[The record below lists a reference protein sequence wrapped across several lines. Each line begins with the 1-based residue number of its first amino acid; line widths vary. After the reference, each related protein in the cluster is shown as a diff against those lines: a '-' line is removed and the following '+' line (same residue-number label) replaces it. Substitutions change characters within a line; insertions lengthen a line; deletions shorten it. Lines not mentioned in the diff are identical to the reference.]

1 MTKAQFYI
9 EGMTCSACSSGI
21 ERSLGRK
28 AYVKEVGVD
37 LLSKKAFVVYDES
50 QASLEDIFKQISKLG
65 YTAQKKPLKD
75 LLEPSFLTPN
85 LKLLFTMFSAL
96 LVLCLS
102 MFAPLLPLPALLKNP
117 FNNGLVQLVLTLI
130 AMHMG
135 RNFYIH
141 GFKALFARQPNM
153 DSLIALG
160 TSAAFVYSLVL
171 LLRAYNHALIEGY
184 YFESVCVILLF
195 VMGGKRVEES
205 SKDKALRAMQEL
217 MQEHNT
223 KALKVENGQDV
234 EVAIESLQQGDILRV
249 LPGAYVPVDGVL
261 VEGASEIDES
271 MLSGESVPVLKQ
283 VGAKVFAGTLNT
295 NTPFLMQ
302 ATHNKAQSTLAKILD
317 LIAKAQGSKA
327 PIARLADKVAGVFV
341 PTVIAIA
348 SLAFIVWVFKGGFKE
363 ALEVFIAVLVI
374 SCPCALGLA
383 TPMALLVAQKEAG
396 LLGLFFKDAKSLE
409 RAKDI
414 SHVLLDK
421 TGTITLGKPVVKE
434 VRPADG
440 VEVLDLL
447 SLCASLEAQSEH
459 VIAKGILEYAK
470 EQGASLLEAQEVRA
484 TPGLGLSGTIAGQ
497 LYQAGS
503 LEFFKDTSD
512 LGDFEGIGVFFGTPA
527 KILGLIV
534 LEDRLKEGA
543 KEAIADMHAYG
554 LKTLLLSG
562 DREPSVAKMAGALN
576 LDYKA
581 EAKPQDKLAT
591 LEDLQKSG
599 AVVMMVGDGLNDA
612 PALAKSDVGVVMG
625 LGSGASL
632 EVADILSLN
641 NHPSAALQAIKL
653 SKITIRNIKQN
664 LFWAFCYNALAIPL
678 ACGVAAP
685 FMLNPM
691 LASLAMSLS
700 SLSVV
705 FNAQRLRGA
714 HKKIKKENDA
724 RSA

>member
-50 QASLEDIFKQISKLG
+50 QASLEDIFKQIGKLG
-65 YTAQKKPLKD
+65 YSAQKKPLKD

-85 LKLLFTMFSAL
+85 LKLLFTLLSAL
-96 LVLCLS
+96 VVLCLS
-102 MFAPLLPLPALLKNP
+102 MFAPLLPLPALLKEP
-117 FNNGLVQLVLTLI
+117 FNNGSAQLIFTLI

-141 GFKALFARQPNM
+141 GFKALWARQPNM

-160 TSAAFVYSLVL
+160 TSAAFMYSLVL
-171 LLRAYNHALIEGY
+171 LLRAYNHTLIDGY

-195 VMGGKRVEES
+195 VMGGKRVEQS
-205 SKDKALRAMQEL
+205 SKDKALQAMQEL
-217 MQEHNT
+217 MQEHNST
-223 KALKVENGQDV
+223 ALKVENGQDS

-261 VEGASEIDES
+261 IQGASEIDES
-271 MLSGESVPVLKQ
+271 MLSGESVPVFKKE
-283 VGAKVFAGTLNT
+283 GAKVFAGTLNT
-295 NTPFLMQ
+295 HSAFLMQ
-302 ATHNKAQSTLAKILD
+302 ATHNKAQSTLAQIMD

-341 PTVIAIA
+341 PAVIAIA
-348 SLAFIVWVFKGGFKE
+348 SLAFIVWVFKAGFKE

-434 VRPADG
+434 VRPAGG
-440 VEVLDLL
+440 VALLDLL
-447 SLCASLEAQSEH
+447 GLCASLEAQSEH
-459 VIAKGILEYAK
+459 VIAKSLVKYAK
-470 EQGASLLEAQEVRA
+470 EQGALLQEVQGVKA
-484 TPGLGLSGTIAGQ
+484 SAGLGVSGLVGGQEYRAGN
-497 LYQAGS
+497 
-503 LEFFKDTSD
+503 LEFFSEGNH
-512 LGDFEGIGVFFGTPA
+512 LGEFEGIGVFVGTPG

-534 LEDRLKEGA
+534 LEDQLKEGA
-543 KEAIADMHAYG
+543 KEAIEGMHSYG

-562 DREPSVAKMAGALN
+562 DREASVAKIAAELQME
-576 LDYKA
+576 YKA
-581 EAKPQDKLAT
+581 GAKPQDKLAT

-653 SKITIRNIKQN
+653 SKLTITNIKQN

-678 ACGVAAP
+678 ACGIAYP

-705 FNAQRLRGA
+705 FNAQRLRGV
-714 HKKIKKENDA
+714 HKKIKG
-724 RSA
+724 

>member
-50 QASLEDIFKQISKLG
+50 QASLEDIFKQIGKLG
-65 YTAQKKPLKD
+65 YSAQKKPLKD

-85 LKLLFTMFSAL
+85 LKLLFTLLSAL
-96 LVLCLS
+96 VVLCLS
-102 MFAPLLPLPALLKNP
+102 MFAPLLPLPALLKDP
-117 FNNGLVQLVLTLI
+117 LNNGLVQLVLTLI

-141 GFKALFARQPNM
+141 GFKALWARQPNM

-160 TSAAFVYSLVL
+160 TSAAFMYSLVL
-171 LLRAYNHALIEGY
+171 LLRAYNHTLIDGY

-195 VMGGKRVEES
+195 VMGGKRVEQS
-205 SKDKALRAMQEL
+205 SKDKALQAMQEL
-217 MQEHNT
+217 MQEHNST
-223 KALKVENGQDV
+223 ALKVENGQDS

-261 VEGASEIDES
+261 IQGASEIDES
-271 MLSGESVPVLKQ
+271 MLSGESVPVFKKE
-283 VGAKVFAGTLNT
+283 GAKVFAGTLNT
-295 NTPFLMQ
+295 HSAFLMQ

-341 PTVIAIA
+341 PAVIAIA
-348 SLAFIVWVFKGGFKE
+348 SLAFIVWVFKAGFKE

-434 VRPADG
+434 VRPAGG
-440 VEVLDLL
+440 VALLDLL
-447 SLCASLEAQSEH
+447 GLCASLEAQSEH
-459 VIAKGILEYAK
+459 VIAKSLVKYAK
-470 EQGASLLEAQEVRA
+470 EQGALLQEVQGVKA
-484 TPGLGLSGTIAGQ
+484 SAGLGVSGLVGGQEYRAGN
-497 LYQAGS
+497 
-503 LEFFKDTSD
+503 LEFFSEGNH
-512 LGDFEGIGVFFGTPA
+512 LGEFEGIGVFVGTPG

-534 LEDRLKEGA
+534 LEDQLKEGA
-543 KEAIADMHAYG
+543 KEAIEGMHSYG

-562 DREPSVAKMAGALN
+562 DREASVAKIAAELQME
-576 LDYKA
+576 YKA
-581 EAKPQDKLAT
+581 GAKPQDKLAT
-591 LEDLQKSG
+591 LEDLQKGG

-641 NHPSAALQAIKL
+641 NHPSAALQAVKL
-653 SKITIRNIKQN
+653 SKLTITNIKQN

-678 ACGVAAP
+678 ACGIAYP

-705 FNAQRLRGA
+705 FNTQRLRGV
-714 HKKIKKENDA
+714 HKKIKG
-724 RSA
+724 

>member
-1 MTKAQFYI
+1 MTKVQFYI

-50 QASLEDIFKQISKLG
+50 QASLEDIFKQIGKLG
-65 YTAQKKPLKD
+65 YSAQKKPLKD

-85 LKLLFTMFSAL
+85 LKLLFILLSAL
-96 LVLCLS
+96 VVLCLS
-102 MFAPLLPLPALLKNP
+102 MFAPLLPLPALLKDP
-117 FNNGLVQLVLTLI
+117 LNNGLVQLVLTLI

-141 GFKALFARQPNM
+141 GFKALWARQPNM

-160 TSAAFVYSLVL
+160 TSAAFMYSLVL
-171 LLRAYNHALIEGY
+171 LLRAYNHTLIDGY

-195 VMGGKRVEES
+195 VMGGKRVEQS
-205 SKDKALRAMQEL
+205 SKDKALQAMQEL
-217 MQEHNT
+217 MQEHNST
-223 KALKVENGQDV
+223 ALKVENGQDS

-261 VEGASEIDES
+261 IQGASEIDES
-271 MLSGESVPVLKQ
+271 MLSGESVPVFKKE
-283 VGAKVFAGTLNT
+283 GAKVFAGTLNT
-295 NTPFLMQ
+295 HSAFLMQ

-341 PTVIAIA
+341 PAVIAIA
-348 SLAFIVWVFKGGFKE
+348 SLAFIVWVFKAGFKE

-434 VRPADG
+434 VRPAGG
-440 VEVLDLL
+440 VALLDLL
-447 SLCASLEAQSEH
+447 GLCASLEAQSEH
-459 VIAKGILEYAK
+459 VIAKSLVKYAK
-470 EQGASLLEAQEVRA
+470 EQGALLQEVQGVKA
-484 TPGLGLSGTIAGQ
+484 SAGLGVSGLVGGQEYRAGN
-497 LYQAGS
+497 
-503 LEFFKDTSD
+503 LEFFSEGNH
-512 LGDFEGIGVFFGTPA
+512 LGEFEGIGVFVGTPG

-534 LEDRLKEGA
+534 LEDQLKEGA
-543 KEAIADMHAYG
+543 KEAIEGMHSYG

-562 DREPSVAKMAGALN
+562 DREASVAKIAAELQME
-576 LDYKA
+576 YKA
-581 EAKPQDKLAT
+581 GAKPQDKLAT
-591 LEDLQKSG
+591 LEDLQKGG

-653 SKITIRNIKQN
+653 SKLTITNIKQN

-678 ACGVAAP
+678 ACGIAYP

-705 FNAQRLRGA
+705 FNAQRLRGV
-714 HKKIKKENDA
+714 HKKIKG
-724 RSA
+724 

>member
-50 QASLEDIFKQISKLG
+50 QASLEDIFKQIGKLG
-65 YTAQKKPLKD
+65 YSAQKKPLKD

-85 LKLLFTMFSAL
+85 LKLLFTLLSAL
-96 LVLCLS
+96 VVLCLS
-102 MFAPLLPLPALLKNP
+102 MFAPLLPLPALLKDP
-117 FNNGLVQLVLTLI
+117 LNNGLVQLVLTLI

-141 GFKALFARQPNM
+141 GFKALWARQPNM

-160 TSAAFVYSLVL
+160 TSAAFMYSLVL
-171 LLRAYNHALIEGY
+171 LLRAYNHTLIDGY

-195 VMGGKRVEES
+195 VMGGKRVEQS
-205 SKDKALRAMQEL
+205 SKDKALQAMQEL
-217 MQEHNT
+217 MQEHNST
-223 KALKVENGQDV
+223 ALKVENGQDS

-261 VEGASEIDES
+261 IQGASEIDES
-271 MLSGESVPVLKQ
+271 MLSGESVPVFKKE
-283 VGAKVFAGTLNT
+283 GAKVFAGTLNT
-295 NTPFLMQ
+295 HSAFLMQ
-302 ATHNKAQSTLAKILD
+302 ATHNKAQSALAKILD

-341 PTVIAIA
+341 PAVIAIA
-348 SLAFIVWVFKGGFKE
+348 SLAFIVWVFKAGFKE

-434 VRPADG
+434 VRPAGG
-440 VEVLDLL
+440 VALLDLL
-447 SLCASLEAQSEH
+447 GLCASLEAQSEH
-459 VIAKGILEYAK
+459 VIAKSLVKYAK
-470 EQGASLLEAQEVRA
+470 EQGALLQEVQGVKA
-484 TPGLGLSGTIAGQ
+484 SAGLGVSGLVGGQEYRAGN
-497 LYQAGS
+497 
-503 LEFFKDTSD
+503 LEFFSEGNH
-512 LGDFEGIGVFFGTPA
+512 LGEFEGIGVFVGTPG

-534 LEDRLKEGA
+534 LEDQLKEGA
-543 KEAIADMHAYG
+543 KEAIEAMHAFG

-562 DREPSVAKMAGALN
+562 DREASVAKMASALN

-581 EAKPQDKLAT
+581 EAKPADKLST
-591 LEDLQKSG
+591 LEDLQKGG

-632 EVADILSLN
+632 EVADVLSLQ
-641 NHPSAALQAIKL
+641 NHPSAALHAIRL
-653 SKITIRNIKQN
+653 SQYTIRNIKQN

-678 ACGVAAP
+678 ACGVAYP

-705 FNAQRLRGA
+705 FNAQRLRGV
-714 HKKIKKENDA
+714 HKKIKG
-724 RSA
+724 